1 MVIVANEPIMLS
13 VVLLNVGMLIVVILN
28 VVAPL
33 RRSLPQFEGQIIDV
47 CLMSVRHISTPKKL
61 DSWSK

>member
-1 MVIVANEPIMLS
+1 MLIVANEPIMLS
-13 VVLLNVGMLIVVILN
+13 VVLLNVGMLNVVILN

-33 RRSLPQFEGQIIDV
+33 RRSQPQFEGQIIDV
-47 CLMSVRHISTPKKL
+47 CMISVRQISAPNKL